1 MTERDQDHP
10 HDHRSEALDDLEA
23 VLIETELEVG
33 RQEESRAE
41 AGRHVVLR
49 AVRVGIGITVCLAG
63 VFLIVFPGP
72 GMVVLAAGLAIL
84 SRDLPFARRLLVN
97 VRARIPEN
105 ERGEISR
112 PILIGGLVLSTVTV
126 GVSLWW
132 WLLR

>member
-1 MTERDQDHP
+1 VTNHEQFG
-10 HDHRSEALDDLEA
+10 EAIEGLEDA
-23 VLIETELEVG
+23 LIETELEVG
-33 RQEESRAE
+33 RQEETRQE
-41 AGRHVVLR
+41 AKRSLVLR
-49 AVRVGIGITVCLAG
+49 AVRIGIGIAVCIAG

-84 SRDLPFARRLLVN
+84 SRDVPFARRLLVN

-112 PILIGGLVLSTVTV
+112 PILIGGLLLSTVTV
-126 GVSLWW
+126 SFSLWW

>member
-1 MTERDQDHP
+1 MND
-10 HDHRSEALDDLEA
+10 HDHRSEAIEDLEE

-33 RQEESRAE
+33 RHEETREDAK
-41 AGRHVVLR
+41 RNVILR
-49 AVRVGIGITVCLAG
+49 AVRIGLGIVVCIAG
-63 VFLIVFPGP
+63 VFLIVLPGP

-84 SRDLPFARRLLVN
+84 SRDVPFARRLLVN

-112 PILIGGLVLSTVTV
+112 PILIGGLIVSIATVSF
-126 GVSLWW
+126 SLWW

>member
-1 MTERDQDHP
+1 VNDH
-10 HDHRSEALDDLEA
+10 DRRSEAIEDLEE

-33 RQEESRAE
+33 RHEETREDAK
-41 AGRHVVLR
+41 RNVILR
-49 AVRVGIGITVCLAG
+49 AVRIGLGIVVCIAG

-84 SRDLPFARRLLVN
+84 SRDVPFARRLLVN

-112 PILIGGLVLSTVTV
+112 PILIGGLIVSIATVSF
-126 GVSLWW
+126 SLWW

>member
-1 MTERDQDHP
+1 MTNHEQFG
-10 HDHRSEALDDLEA
+10 EAIEGLEDA
-23 VLIETELEVG
+23 LIETELEVG
-33 RQEESRAE
+33 RHEETRQEAKRN
-41 AGRHVVLR
+41 VVLR
-49 AVRVGIGITVCLAG
+49 AVRIGIGIAVCVAG

-84 SRDLPFARRLLVN
+84 SRDVPFARRLLVN

-112 PILIGGLVLSTVTV
+112 PILIGGLLLSTVTV
-126 GVSLWW
+126 SFSLWW

>member
-1 MTERDQDHP
+1 M
-10 HDHRSEALDDLEA
+10 SEHEHSDDVIEELEDALIA
-23 VLIETELEVG
+23 TELEIG
-33 RQEESRAE
+33 RHEESRAE
-41 AGRHVVLR
+41 AERHVVLR
-49 AVRVGIGITVCLAG
+49 AVRVGIGVTVCLAG

-84 SRDLPFARRLLVN
+84 SRDVPFARRLLVN

-112 PILIGGLVLSTVTV
+112 PILIGGLLLSTLTV
-126 GVSLWW
+126 GSSLWW

>member
-1 MTERDQDHP
+1 VTNREQFG
-10 HDHRSEALDDLEA
+10 EAVEGFEEA
-23 VLIETELEVG
+23 VLATELEVG
-33 RQEESRAE
+33 RHEETREE
-41 AGRHVVLR
+41 AKRNVVLR
-49 AVRVGIGITVCLAG
+49 AVRIGIGIAVCLAG

-84 SRDLPFARRLLVN
+84 SRDVPFARRLLVN

-112 PILIGGLVLSTVTV
+112 PILIGGLLLSTVTV
-126 GVSLWW
+126 SFSLWW

>member
-1 MTERDQDHP
+1 MNDH
-10 HDHRSEALDDLEA
+10 DRRSEAIEDLEE

-33 RQEESRAE
+33 RHEETREDAK
-41 AGRHVVLR
+41 RNVILR
-49 AVRVGIGITVCLAG
+49 AVRIGLGIVVCMVG

-84 SRDLPFARRLLVN
+84 SRDVPFARRLLVN

-112 PILIGGLVLSTVTV
+112 PILIGGLILSTATV
-126 GVSLWW
+126 SFSLWW
-132 WLLR
+132 WLVR

>member
-1 MTERDQDHP
+1 MNDH
-10 HDHRSEALDDLEA
+10 DRRSEAIEDLEE

-33 RQEESRAE
+33 RHEETREDAK
-41 AGRHVVLR
+41 RNVILR
-49 AVRVGIGITVCLAG
+49 AVRIGLGIVVCIAG

-84 SRDLPFARRLLVN
+84 SRDVPFARRLLVN

-112 PILIGGLVLSTVTV
+112 PILIGGLIVSIATVSF
-126 GVSLWW
+126 SLWW